1 MDRFLSKAEGQ
12 SEETKGAGGKEIR
25 KARDVTLPQTLL
37 RQGGP
42 KKPGASNWNSDAEP
56 TEAPTWLF

>member
-12 SEETKGAGGKEIR
+12 SEETKGAGGKEIS

-42 KKPGASNWNSDAEP
+42 KKPGASNWNSDA
-56 TEAPTWLF
+56 